1 MNRSRRHLWL
11 APVLGLTLAVPLAA
25 PAVASPAAPTRAERA
40 ADWRVVPLPSAESSG
55 DTEMLDVECH
65 DSTCLMLQRIGGGH
79 GGIPALVT
87 MEGRRA
93 TVARIPADPGTTA
106 QALSCP
112 THDWCMAVGHVH
124 TEAPSDRT
132 WAATFDGRRWR
143 TVPTPTPTNGAG
155 GQGYLF
161 DVSCTSTSWCIAG
174 GWYWDDAAKQRGL
187 LLRWDGQRWRRIE
200 AQHLMNTA
208 LRSMDCVARERCIV
222 VGNDTVRGGMR
233 IQRWTGDAWRS
244 VGGLPAGFGQ
254 SQGNAVECRT
264 LGDCLIAGRV
274 ASGQGLV
281 LRLDGRQAR
290 VVPLPSGGVGTD
302 ELNDVS
308 CPTRGACMAVGG
320 TNESPT
326 RGSIVRITSNDRTTV
341 SPAWRPGSA
350 GSRLMAVSCDE
361 RCVAVGQGND
371 LSFTLVP
378 FALVQP

>member
-1 MNRSRRHLWL
+1 MRTPPRSRVLVVALGGLL
-11 APVLGLTLAVPLAA
+11 ALPLL
-25 PAVASPAAPTRAERA
+25 VASPAHSAEAPDVASA

-112 THDWCMAVGHVH
+112 TDNWCMAVGHVH

-161 DVSCTSTSWCIAG
+161 DVSCTSAPWCIAG

-200 AQHLMNTA
+200 AQHLMNAA
-208 LRSMDCVARERCIV
+208 LRAMDCVARERCIV
-222 VGNDTVRGGMR
+222 VGNDTIRGGLR

-244 VGGLPAGFGQ
+244 VGGLPAGSRQ
-254 SQGNAVECRT
+254 SQGHAVECRT
-264 LGDCLIAGRV
+264 LGDCLIAGR
-274 ASGQGLV
+274 AESGQGMV
-281 LRLDGRQAR
+281 LRVDGRQAR

-308 CPTRGACMAVGG
+308 CPTRGACIAVGG

-371 LSFTLVP
+371 LTFTLVP
-378 FALVQP
+378 FALLQR